1 MIKFKNYS
9 PVGEKKKTRK
19 RRIDFYIILEANSAT
34 TFLKSEN
41 DLREPCIDS
50 LQF

>member
-9 PVGEKKKTRK
+9 PVGKTKTRK
-19 RRIDFYIILEANSAT
+19 RRIDFYIILGANSAT